1 MLCYEELLRELKFVI
16 LSVLLSCVRF
26 LVRARQL
33 LPAEKCVSSLDRSQR
48 VLYQSR
54 LYRLLLNDEIVK
66 LVPEFVFEII
76 KLADDRGLS
85 T

>member
-16 LSVLLSCVRF
+16 LSALLICVRF
-26 LVRARQL
+26 LIRVSQL
-33 LPAEKCVSSLDRSQR
+33 LPTEKCVSSLDRSQR